1 MDFKKGLIN
10 VQAAGYNGARKFDSS
25 NSTLLKIVPKSTYKN
40 NLTLNCPTSHRQP
53 KSHILFS

>member
-40 NLTLNCPTSHRQP
+40 NFDS
-53 KSHILFS
+53 